1 MGRQCG
7 SRSEVAEGVILR
19 EGSVLSMGVFLG
31 ASTKIIDRE
40 TGVRELVEVLED
52 IISQAGDLIEG
63 RSPELVAQSRALI
76 RRFGDAAPRQ
86 AE

>member
-1 MGRQCG
+1 MP
-7 SRSEVAEGVILR
+7 E
-19 EGSVLSMGVFLG
+19 
-31 ASTKIIDRE
+31 IIDRE

-76 RRFGDAAPRQ
+76 RRFGDATPRQ